1 MFITICLLTLMMIGL
16 PLAAQADSQQMPPH
30 KRNAPVVIVSSYN
43 PDVKSMSDNISE
55 FYNEFTKSGLT
66 NPIAVEDIGAQN
78 LPDGK
83 NWTARLRKVL
93 AKYYDNGKK
102 PACVVLL
109 GIEASSAYFS
119 IEDKELKETPVVM
132 GLRSLTIVKIPQT
145 ETFDYTKWTP
155 KVYDLS
161 KDFKDYNIVGG
172 KVYGYDIKKNL
183 DLIKHF
189 YPKCDTLTFVSDNT
203 LGGITMRAHF
213 EQYIRT
219 DKRFVV
225 KYIDGRTMSFVDV
238 DEIISQLSPMQVL
251 LVGTWRVDASNRYVV
266 RNTTYTFSQNNP
278 HLPVFSMSDV
288 GLGHWPVAGYSPR
301 YHVMGKKLAD
311 DVTQFLQ
318 TGKKKTITVADSKY
332 YFDFERLNVL
342 GLSLKDFKYP
352 YESVNKPVS
361 VFEEYRNTIISVIVL
376 FVILTT
382 ALLTSLNLLRK
393 GQLLRRELVKQG
405 KKLLIAKEAAENAN
419 KMKSSFIAN
428 ISHEIRTPLNAVLGF
443 SQILVSDQIE
453 LSQEEKKEYGDL
465 IMTNSDL
472 LLKLVNDVLDISK
485 IDAGKMLFNLE
496 DVDVVALINAAAQS
510 ASTNKKPDVEISVKT
525 KLKKMI
531 IETDKDR
538 LLQVVSNLLNN
549 ANKCTE
555 RGTITVS
562 LTRLT
567 GQDAISISVT
577 DTGCGIPKEKAKLV
591 FERFKKLNSFSQGT
605 GLGLS
610 ICQTIVEQLGGKIW
624 VDTSYTGGARFTF
637 THPIHP
643 EMKVENS
650 KKSNDVTK
658 KEP

>member
-1 MFITICLLTLMMIGL
+1 MFIIICLLTLMAIGL
-16 PLAAQADSQQMPPH
+16 PLTVQANPQQASSHH
-30 KRNAPVVIVSSYN
+30 KVAPIVIVSSYN
-43 PDVKSMSDNISE
+43 PDVKSQSDNISD
-55 FYNEFTKSGLT
+55 FYDEYTKSGLH
-66 NPIAVEDIGAQN
+66 NPIVVEDIGAQN

-83 NWTARLRKVL
+83 NWTTRLRKVL
-93 AKYYDNGKK
+93 AKYYDEGKK
-102 PACVVLL
+102 PACIVLI

-119 IEDKELKETPVVM
+119 LDEPAVKATPVVM
-132 GLRSLTIVKIPQT
+132 GLRSLSILKMPQPEAFDHVKW
-145 ETFDYTKWTP
+145 KP
-155 KVYDLS
+155 KVYNLS
-161 KDFKDYNIVGG
+161 TDFEDFNIVGG
-172 KVYGYDIKKNL
+172 RVYDYDMKKNL

-189 YPKCDTLTFVSDNT
+189 YPKCDTITFVSDNS
-203 LGGITMRAHF
+203 LGGITMRADF
-213 EQYIRT
+213 EHYIRT

-225 KYIDGRTMSFVDV
+225 KYIDGRTMTFVDV
-238 DEIISQLSPMQVL
+238 DETISELPPTQAL
-251 LVGTWRVDASNRYVV
+251 LVGTWRVDASSRYVV
-266 RNTTYTFSQNNP
+266 RNTTYTFCQNNP

-301 YHVMGKKLAD
+301 YHIMGRYLAD
-311 DVTQFLQ
+311 DVVQFLQ
-318 TGKKKTITVADSKY
+318 TGKKKKITIAECKY
-332 YFDFERLNVL
+332 YFDFERLKVL
-342 GLSLKDFKYP
+342 KLSLRGFPYP

-361 VFEEYRNTIISVIVL
+361 VFEQYRKTIISVIVL
-376 FVILTT
+376 IIVLASALVISLK
-382 ALLTSLNLLRK
+382 LLHKSK
-393 GQLLRRELVKQG
+393 LLRRELVKQG

-428 ISHEIRTPLNAVLGF
+428 ISHEIRTPLHAVLGF
-443 SQILVSDQIE
+443 SQILVSDQFE
-453 LSQEEKKEYGDL
+453 LSPEEKKEYGEL

-485 IDAGKMLFNLE
+485 IDAGKMLFNME
-496 DVDVVALINAAAQS
+496 EVDAVALINAAAQS
-510 ASTNKKPDVEISVKT
+510 ASTNKKPEVEICVKS
-525 KLKKMI
+525 KLKKAI

-555 RGTITVS
+555 RGTITIS
-562 LTRLT
+562 LTRVV
-567 GQDAISISVT
+567 GHDAISISVT

-643 EMKVENS
+643 EMKVDNNQNTNRETR
-650 KKSNDVTK
+650 K
-658 KEP
+658 